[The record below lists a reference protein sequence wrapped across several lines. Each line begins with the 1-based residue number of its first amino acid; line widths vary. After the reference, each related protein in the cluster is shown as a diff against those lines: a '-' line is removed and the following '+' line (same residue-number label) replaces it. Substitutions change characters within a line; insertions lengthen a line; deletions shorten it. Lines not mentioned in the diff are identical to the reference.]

1 MFRYWK
7 ADLIDPNTPVLVDKT
22 EHDEYEWATKE
33 RAHELLLAEVIR
45 KIGPRECP
53 KFCDAN
59 GRKLRGYE
67 SISDKS
73 RVKI

>member
-33 RAHELLLAEVIR
+33 RARELLLAEVI
-45 KIGPRECP
+45 
-53 KFCDAN
+53 
-59 GRKLRGYE
+59 
-67 SISDKS
+67 
-73 RVKI
+73 